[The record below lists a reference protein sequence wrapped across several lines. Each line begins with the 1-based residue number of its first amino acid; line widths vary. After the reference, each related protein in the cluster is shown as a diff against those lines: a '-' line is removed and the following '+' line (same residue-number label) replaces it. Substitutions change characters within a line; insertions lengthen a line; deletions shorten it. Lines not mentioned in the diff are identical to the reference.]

1 MARPKKDIS
10 KQRTIVIA
18 FRVSKSEYVI
28 IANNAETIGLSTAEY
43 IRRKCTGKS
52 LPKKKVNPLDRK
64 LFVELSRVGN
74 NLNQLARVSNSGI
87 HDPFSISKQLE
98 EVKMLLQQFKSN
110 IVDNDR

>member
-1 MARPKKDIS
+1 MARPRKDIS

-18 FRVSKSEYVI
+18 FRVSQREYVI
-28 IANNAETIGLSTAEY
+28 IANNAETVGLSTAEY

-52 LPKKKVNPLDRK
+52 LPTKKVNPMDRK

-87 HDPFSISKQLE
+87 RDEFSITKQLE
-98 EVKMLLQQFKSN
+98 EVKMLLQQLKSN
-110 IVDNDR
+110 ITNNDR

>member
-18 FRVSKSEYVI
+18 FRVSQSEHAI
-28 IANNAETIGLSTAEY
+28 ISNNAEIIGLSTAEY

-52 LPKKKVNPLDRK
+52 LPKKRVDPLDRK
-64 LFVELSRVGN
+64 LFVELSRMGN

-87 HDPFSISKQLE
+87 HDPFSIHKQLG
-98 EVKMLLQQFKSN
+98 EVKMLLQQLKSN
-110 IVDNDR
+110 IADNDR

>member
-1 MARPKKDIS
+1 MARPRKDIS

-18 FRVSKSEYVI
+18 FRVSQSEYLI
-28 IANNAETIGLSTAEY
+28 ITKNAETIGLSTAEY

-52 LPKKKVNPLDRK
+52 LPTKKVNPMDRK

-87 HDPFSISKQLE
+87 RAPFSISKQLG
-98 EVKMLLQQFKSN
+98 EVKMLLQQLKSN
-110 IVDNDR
+110 ITNNDR

>member
-18 FRVSKSEYVI
+18 FRVSQSEYVI
-28 IANNAETIGLSTAEY
+28 IGNNAETIGLSTAEY

-52 LPKKKVNPLDRK
+52 LPNKKVNPLDRK

-74 NLNQLARVSNSGI
+74 NLNQIARVSNSGI
-87 HDPFSISKQLE
+87 HDPFGITKQLE
-98 EVKMLLQQFKSN
+98 EVKMLLQQLKSN
-110 IVDNDR
+110 IANYDR